1 MQNPLELSS
10 SYYVLSET
18 IEIQEKLT
26 NSQSFESDLSLNLLQ
41 DLLDW
46 LSSVR
51 QSLLDIEFFGQGVF
65 VQI

>member
-26 NSQSFESDLSLNLLQ
+26 NSQSFESDLSLDLLQ

-46 LSSVR
+46 FSSVR
-51 QSLLDIEFFGQGVF
+51 QSLLDIKFLSKRVF

>member
-46 LSSVR
+46 LGSVW
-51 QSLLDIEFFGQGVF
+51 QSLLDIEFFGKRVF

>member
-46 LSSVR
+46 LGSVW

>member
-41 DLLDW
+41 DLVDW